1 MNLAGGGGSSGER
14 IKFSPQQAT
23 MNKAAMNIL
32 VCVLYMHHC
41 PKWSN
46 QFTLPSSFGGTVAL
60 HLHQVLHFTDE
71 KQRPTERSWKAY
83 FPYVDHELEDA
94 EHSEEALSQPAL
106 GISEILQHV
115 ISFIYSIT
123 HKKKFQKPPGAQ
135 VLC

>member
-1 MNLAGGGGSSGER
+1 MNLAGWGGSGGER

-46 QFTLPSSFGGTVAL
+46 QFRLPSSFGSTVAL
-60 HLHQVLHFTDE
+60 HPHQVLHFTDE
-71 KQRPTERSWKAY
+71 KQRPTERSLKAH

-94 EHSEEALSQPAL
+94 EHAEEALSQLAL
-106 GISEILQHV
+106 GISEILQHFTPFNHSV
-115 ISFIYSIT
+115 T
-123 HKKKFQKPPGAQ
+123 HQKEFQKPHEAQ